1 MVGLG
6 ECASIL
12 QHPGTREKS
21 DGSKTH
27 KSSEAFCIITLV
39 RTVMNR
45 TTFEAANGSGL
56 LFTFGLAL
64 PFIHR
69 TSKDDQKGR
78 K

>member
-1 MVGLG
+1 
-6 ECASIL
+6 
-12 QHPGTREKS
+12 
-21 DGSKTH
+21 
-27 KSSEAFCIITLV
+27 
-39 RTVMNR
+39 MNR
-45 TTFEAANGSGL
+45 TTFEAANGPGL